1 MNKIFKTIYNK
12 TLNAWVVVSECTKSH
27 SKKTKSSKVAM
38 VAMLS
43 LSLGGVALADDTAPK
58 VDVYHLAKDLVQD
71 DNGNI
76 IGSQSQVSGGYL
88 NFALI
93 NGSVVGY
100 EGDINPEGN
109 VSIGAQSFV
118 KGGTDS
124 FAIGSHAQV
133 HNGPGTDGF
142 GNYAIGAGAQVAA
155 LKKDGNP
162 QSSIAIGSFAKVYG
176 RESQSIGYEAQ
187 VYGNKSVAIGHGADV
202 QADMAYAFGFQSH
215 AFGKFSMSFGATSI
229 AKKEQS
235 IVLGVGSEASDTG
248 SMVIGN
254 FAYARGPYSSAFG
267 TNAQANT
274 GRSVAVGTL
283 NYAGLYSKSGDIKE
297 AIRNMPNFN
306 LFGPDDDSVANE
318 KFNNFVNKVVE
329 ANSNQ
334 PLGHSSAIGVENVA
348 VYKTDVAMGFR
359 NYAVGF
365 KSVAIGRDNIAKGQ
379 NSIAFGQS
387 SFAFDN
393 VTIANGINTVAKT
406 ENAVA
411 SGIDSVAIGSNSVA
425 YGTKN
430 VVMNNDSA
438 SIGNKNVV
446 NAISGVAV
454 GSGNR
459 VGFKDNET
467 INQIFPNDKWKN
479 DPDGIEAMESNAE
492 NLSAFGVDNTV
503 YSTTKNG
510 QSTAVGSSNIVL
522 SDLSIASGHGNK
534 LNGIDNIDGEPV
546 QKENEPKFM
555 VAYGA
560 NNFIANNSSTA
571 IGHNNELAGT
581 NTLAF
586 GANNKVINGEYSV
599 LIGNDNKVTAANT
612 VGIGRNI
619 NATLENSVYLGADSA
634 SGGYQAVTVP
644 TDGKWAGVP
653 VASTPV
659 ANGTRQATPSFGIVT
674 VGSAGHERQIQHV
687 AAGRITETSTDAVN
701 GSQLNYFAKKIEQL
715 STGGSGA
722 TAPEYEFKAGTGIK
736 VDKKEEGGKIT
747 ITISKSETSTP
758 TPTPTPTPVA
768 DLKAGANKPANE
780 GGANPVEGVKE
791 LNIVGHADNKDKPTT
806 DFDGGKNI
814 QTTVAKDSSGK
825 TTVQVAL
832 KKDLE
837 VNSVTL
843 DSDGSKPTKLA
854 VNKKGTPALGKADKK
869 SRLVVKAKGGA
880 SEDIATI
887 NDGLSF
893 QGDGTKQI
901 NKSLN
906 KTLKIT
912 GGQKDASKLA
922 KDSNVGVLVE
932 GEGENQV
939 LAVRLSKNLT
949 GLESAEFGD
958 KVTVNAKGLNIKDGP
973 SVTQDG
979 IDAGGKAIS
988 NVADGLNPTDAV
1000 NMRQLSDAKRQL
1012 ENKMKS
1018 NHDQAIGTATMAMAM
1033 ANLPQAQRPG
1043 DKTFA
1048 VAGGT
1053 AHGKASFAVG
1063 LSASSTSGK
1072 WQLRGSVSSSSNGD
1086 VGAGFGAGYT
1096 WR

>member
-467 INQIFPNDKWKN
+467 IKQIFPNDKWKN

-492 NLSAFGVDNTV
+492 NLSAFGVGNTV

-653 VASTPV
+653 VASTPA

-758 TPTPTPTPVA
+758 TPTPTPVA
-768 DLKAGANKPANE
+768 DLKAGANKPLDE
-780 GGANPVEGVKE
+780 GGANPVDGVKE
-791 LNIVGHADNKDKPTT
+791 LDIVGHVDNNTKPAT
-806 DFDGGKNI
+806 DFDAGKNI